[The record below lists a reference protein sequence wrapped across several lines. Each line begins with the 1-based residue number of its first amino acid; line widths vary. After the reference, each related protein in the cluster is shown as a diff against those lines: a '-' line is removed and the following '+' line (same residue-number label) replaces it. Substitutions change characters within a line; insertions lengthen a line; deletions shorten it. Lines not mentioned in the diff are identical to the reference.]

1 MRALAAL
8 LDRRAALGALRRS
21 LPAGAPP
28 VVACRSPR
36 GLRHALET
44 RLVDAIVLGVRA
56 ARRVDLAA
64 LRADYPSIPVV
75 GYGALRSDHA
85 GLLLEWQRLEV
96 ALVLVEGVDDP
107 VAGEQVLRHTVSTRR
122 RLALC
127 EAPRLLRLSEPLQV
141 RTWDLLVGA
150 PGRSPRIANI
160 AREFKLSR
168 EHLSRQFGAG
178 GAPNLK
184 RVADLLTVLAALQ
197 LLGNPAYGVSAVA
210 RLLGFATASHL
221 QAVVRRITGLPVK
234 TARGLTER
242 EVLGKFLRVGARSR
256 G

>member
-1 MRALAAL
+1 
-8 LDRRAALGALRRS
+8 
-21 LPAGAPP
+21 
-28 VVACRSPR
+28 V
-36 GLRHALET
+36 LET

-56 ARRVDLAA
+56 TRRVDLGA
-64 LRADYPSIPVV
+64 LRADYPGIPVV
-75 GYGALRSDHA
+75 GYGAIRSDHA

-107 VAGEQVLRHTVSTRR
+107 VAGELVLRHTLSTRR
-122 RLALC
+122 RLALG
-127 EAPRLLRLSEPLQV
+127 EAPRLLRLSEPLQL
-141 RTWDLLVGA
+141 RTWELLVSA
-150 PGRSPRIANI
+150 PGRSPRTATI

-197 LLGNPAYGVSAVA
+197 LLGNPGYGMPAVA

-242 EVLGKFLRVGARSR
+242 EVLGRFVRVGKRSR

>member
-1 MRALAAL
+1 
-8 LDRRAALGALRRS
+8 
-21 LPAGAPP
+21 
-28 VVACRSPR
+28 
-36 GLRHALET
+36 
-44 RLVDAIVLGVRA
+44 
-56 ARRVDLAA
+56 
-64 LRADYPSIPVV
+64 
-75 GYGALRSDHA
+75 
-85 GLLLEWQRLEV
+85 
-96 ALVLVEGVDDP
+96 
-107 VAGEQVLRHTVSTRR
+107 VS
-122 RLALC
+122 
-127 EAPRLLRLSEPLQV
+127 
-141 RTWDLLVGA
+141 A
-150 PGRSPRIANI
+150 PGRSPRTATI

-197 LLGNPAYGVSAVA
+197 LLGNPAYGTPAVA